1 MKNAQQG
8 CNSEDND
15 GCDSGGISGYFHSAP
30 FVLRR
35 SELFVGLAFAVGI
48 GVIIGGLI
56 AAICFH

>member
-1 MKNAQQG
+1 MKNAQQR

-15 GCDSGGISGYFHSAP
+15 GGNSGRIGGYFHSAP

-35 SELFVGLAFAVGI
+35 SEFFVGLAFAFGI

-56 AAICFH
+56 SAICFH